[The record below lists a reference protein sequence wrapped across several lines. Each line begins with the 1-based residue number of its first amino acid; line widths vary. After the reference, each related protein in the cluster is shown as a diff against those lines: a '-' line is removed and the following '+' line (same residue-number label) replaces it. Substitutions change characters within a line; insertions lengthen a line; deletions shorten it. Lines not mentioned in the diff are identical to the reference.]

1 MNAMAFGRGWYGTA
15 WFSMEQSAVHSA
27 WRWVARRI
35 ASAADGLVARGG
47 SGESGVDGDDSLRW
61 KYPVF

>member
-1 MNAMAFGRGWYGTA
+1 MYAMAFSRALYGTA
-15 WFSMEQSAVHSA
+15 WFSMEQSAARSA

-35 ASAADGLVARGG
+35 ASAAEGLVARGG
-47 SGESGVDGDDSLRW
+47 SGDSDLDGDDSLRW